1 MHGAD
6 NVGKA
11 PRLAALGGSS
21 NKHRMSK
28 MGCSFRQIDR
38 ASDCHEAAVERAWS
52 ASRGCS
58 ASRAYRASR
67 AGAASPAASDGAEP
81 TPARRPTRLATGRFD
96 GHGSGRTGAWRRL
109 VVLLAASVFALLGST
124 AAFGIVSSNVD
135 PIFNGVNIN
144 ALVGAEQFY
153 LNGYWGQRV
162 VIANVEAGHVWNGHM
177 TLGHVA
183 DFINHSSI
191 AATPPNYDVHA
202 TAVGHVLVGRSDLN
216 VALGPGITIT
226 IPAPDSYF
234 YLASDSEGR
243 NYNWSA
249 FTGLAPMATFWSSAL
264 ATGFSS
270 DGSFSTTNT
279 TIRYAYDT
287 VMRPSAYQSGRV
299 AHVVNSSWGFS
310 DPGGSGYTSR
320 LVDGLGYAFGTTVVV
335 AAGNHLGA
343 MQQVTGPA
351 SGYNSIAV
359 AALASD
365 TSTPAYGA
373 VAGFS
378 NAGPNDFYN
387 PKTKTTIGGVRA
399 AVDLAAPGSNLTLA
413 YYGGTTGSN
422 SGGTDITAGSPYYFL
437 VDAAGTSFASPIVA
451 GGAALLVDV
460 GLDIYAGNAAAV
472 DGRVI
477 KAVLLNSAAK
487 TDGWDNGQSVS
498 SGVVVTTQSLDHTV
512 GAGMLDL
519 QKAYNQYTTGTSDVP
534 GLGGGI
540 VASTGWDYGQV
551 SEGSPNWYNLGSAK
565 AGKRLTATL
574 AWFVNRSYTPFQLDV
589 QFANLD
595 LEVWT
600 LDGAGSPA
608 SLIAE
613 SRSIYNNVEHL
624 QFDLPETSD
633 YALRVLWAGE
643 VYDMSTTANSEWYGL
658 AWRIESPIPVPE
670 PAVAWLAA
678 AALSVILVRFRH
690 RRHAGRSGR

>member
-1 MHGAD
+1 MCD
-6 NVGKA
+6 
-11 PRLAALGGSS
+11 
-21 NKHRMSK
+21 
-28 MGCSFRQIDR
+28 QIDR
-38 ASDCHEAAVERAWS
+38 KSTSREAADRPGYAHV
-52 ASRGCS
+52 
-58 ASRAYRASR
+58 
-67 AGAASPAASDGAEP
+67 AATTA
-81 TPARRPTRLATGRFD
+81 RPTTNRSARNRAITTKTAKAKPQGITGRCF
-96 GHGSGRTGAWRRL
+96 GNICAGIRGRLFSIAVAVAAACWCSTGTI
-109 VVLLAASVFALLGST
+109 V
-124 AAFGIVSSNVD
+124 FGIVSSNVD

-153 LNGYWGQRV
+153 LNGYWGQRA

-183 DFINHSSI
+183 DFINHSTI

-226 IPAPDSYF
+226 IPAPESYF
-234 YLASDSEGR
+234 YLASDSEGT

-249 FTGLAPMATFWSSAL
+249 FTGLAPMATLWSSAL

-287 VMRPSAYQSGRV
+287 VMRPNAYKSGQV
-299 AHVVNSSWGFS
+299 AHVVNSSWGFT

-320 LVDGLGYAFGTTVVV
+320 LVDGLAYGFGTTVVI
-335 AAGNHLGA
+335 AAGNHSGA

-365 TSTPAYGA
+365 TSTPAYGG
-373 VAGFS
+373 VAAFS

-387 PKTKTTIGGVRA
+387 PKTRTTIAGVRA
-399 AVDLAAPGSNLTLA
+399 AVDLAAPGANLTLA

-422 SGGTDITAGSPYYFL
+422 AGGTDITAGSPYYFL
-437 VDAAGTSFASPIVA
+437 VDAAGTSFSSPIVA

-460 GLDIYAGNAAAV
+460 GLDRYAGNAAAV

-487 TDGWDNGQSVS
+487 TAGWDNGQSVS
-498 SGVVVTTQSLDHTV
+498 GGVVATTQSLDYAV
-512 GAGMLDL
+512 GAGALDL
-519 QKAYNQYTTGTSDVP
+519 HKAYTQYTAGTSDVA
-534 GLGGGI
+534 GLGGGT
-540 VASTGWDYGQV
+540 VASTGWDFGQV
-551 SEGSPNWYNLGSAK
+551 SEGSPNWYNLGAAD

-574 AWFVNRSYTPFQLDV
+574 AWFVNRSYAPFQVDV

-608 SLIAE
+608 SLIAQ
-613 SRSIYNNVEHL
+613 SSSIYNNVEHL
-624 QFDLPETSD
+624 HFDLPYSSD

-643 VYDMSTTANSEWYGL
+643 VYEMLTTANSEWYGL

-670 PAVAWLAA
+670 PAAAWLAA
-678 AALSVILVRFRH
+678 VALSVVMARFG
-690 RRHAGRSGR
+690 AGRRAGRARR